1 MENGSDTPITSPYG
15 GDKYYKV
22 KARWTDI
29 SEIIKGKVEIVD
41 EIPTNVILEGDRAF
55 SSLHL
60 KTNTYLS
67 LGEAKEELQRAIDM
81 RMEFLLISN
90 NLPMF
95 LYRYKDEQISKAD
108 CQIIEYI
115 LFKK

>member
-1 MENGSDTPITSPYG
+1 MITVKEFKKLKPNDVFYLVGKNLSPVKITIMENGSDTPITSPYG

-55 SSLHL
+55 
-60 KTNTYLS
+60 
-67 LGEAKEELQRAIDM
+67 
-81 RMEFLLISN
+81 
-90 NLPMF
+90 P
-95 LYRYKDEQISKAD
+95 
-108 CQIIEYI
+108 
-115 LFKK
+115 LFI